1 MASQHLFKMA
11 MEKVNLS
18 ARAYDR
24 TLKVSKTIA
33 DLSAGAGI
41 KPWHMAGAIRYRR
54 LENADCGD

>member
-1 MASQHLFKMA
+1 